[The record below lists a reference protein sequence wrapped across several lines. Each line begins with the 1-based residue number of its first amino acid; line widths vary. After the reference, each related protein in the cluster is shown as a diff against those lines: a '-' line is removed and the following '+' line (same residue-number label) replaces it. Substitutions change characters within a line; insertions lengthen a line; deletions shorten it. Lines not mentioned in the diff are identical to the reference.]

1 MLNQR
6 VPKIPFIT
14 SMRKS
19 NEMGMENSAT
29 LAIGTT
35 SAFME
40 MLRFSLSQRK
50 WNPLWMVS
58 QHAVP
63 FDVHWQ
69 FPAGLIGHLKAVSPP
84 MHRLYVAMRE
94 QSLDQIAVDE
104 IAVAS
109 GKKNLDSQALSDLL
123 PKVESTSMTIQRAFE
138 KQVNAAAVSLYF
150 FN

>member
-1 MLNQR
+1 
-6 VPKIPFIT
+6 
-14 SMRKS
+14 
-19 NEMGMENSAT
+19 
-29 LAIGTT
+29 
-35 SAFME
+35 
-40 MLRFSLSQRK
+40 
-50 WNPLWMVS
+50 
-58 QHAVP
+58 
-63 FDVHWQ
+63 
-69 FPAGLIGHLKAVSPP
+69 

-150 FN
+150 SN